1 MKLSKPVS
9 RRDFLGTATAA
20 GAAGVAAPYFVP
32 CSALAAPG
40 QPGAN
45 DRIQVGLIGAGAM
58 GTANVKECAKYPDVA
73 VTAICDAWKKKR
85 DALAASF
92 ESKPKTY
99 NDYRELLQQPDVD
112 AVIIATPH
120 NWNCRMTVD
129 ACEAGKDLYLQK
141 PM

>member
-9 RRDFLGTATAA
+9 RRDFLGAAT
-20 GAAGVAAPYFVP
+20 AAGVAAPYFVP

-58 GTANVKECAKYPDVA
+58 GTANVKQCAKYPDVA
-73 VTAICDAWKKKR
+73 VTAICDAWKRKR

-92 ESKPKTY
+92 ESKPRRTTTT
-99 NDYRELLQQPDVD
+99 
-112 AVIIATPH
+112 AS
-120 NWNCRMTVD
+120 CSSSRMSTR
-129 ACEAGKDLYLQK
+129 
-141 PM
+141 